1 MEASF
6 LGNIIIR
13 LIIAIVI
20 FIAGLAAGWM
30 IRDVSDKPA
39 EIAAPPEPITQK
51 AELPLDIHTLYA
63 EGNLGQVVMLSG
75 GDGELILALVGDS
88 TSNRARAL
96 MQSHMET
103 YGEFFDGLIRLAL
116 LEKVNGNFEKA
127 VTLIERAYL
136 LAVTQDQERILNI
149 RLRELSASYQK
160 SLVAVEN
167 YERLDEFYERI
178 TFAMPEQAHFYLK
191 LGMLRISLGNYEAA
205 LAPLSQIENHTQFGE
220 KARELIAQTD
230 VDETLESLEVLPLQA
245 KGNQFVVEAVIDEGS
260 RVNLLIDT
268 GAAMTV
274 LDEGIL
280 VALGYNLNGQR
291 QELFSTANG
300 VVAAPVISI
309 QQLALGGATMGPLSV
324 GALTLSMSGDIDG
337 LLGMNFLRHYD
348 FRIDQDR
355 RELHLNSER

>member
-1 MEASF
+1 M
-6 LGNIIIR
+6 GNTIIR
-13 LIIAIVI
+13 LFSAIAI
-20 FIAGLAAGWM
+20 FAAGLATGWM
-30 IRDVSDKPA
+30 IHDVDKATVDIAVPPKLKTVELNRPRDLRV
-39 EIAAPPEPITQK
+39 
-51 AELPLDIHTLYA
+51 LYA
-63 EGNLGQVVMLSG
+63 AGNLEQVVTLSQG
-75 GDGELILALVGDS
+75 EDGLILALTNNA
-88 TSNRARAL
+88 TSDRARTL
-96 MQSHMET
+96 LRRYMET
-103 YGEFFDGLIRLAL
+103 HGEFFAGLVQLAL
-116 LEKVNGNFEKA
+116 MEKKNKNFEQA
-127 VTLIERAYL
+127 IGLIERANL
-136 LAVTQDQERILNI
+136 LAVSEDQEKILNTN
-149 RLRELSASYQK
+149 LRELSVSYQK
-160 SLVAVEN
+160 NLVAVEN

-178 TFAMPEQAHFYLK
+178 TLAMPEQAHYLLK

-205 LAPLSQIENHTQFGE
+205 LAPLSQIENHPQYGE
-220 KARELIAQTD
+220 KARGLIAQTD
-230 VDETLESLEVLPLQA
+230 VDESFESLEVLPLWTN
-245 KGNQFVVEAVIDEGS
+245 GNQFVVEALIDEGS
-260 RVNLLIDT
+260 PINLLIDT

-309 QQLALGGATMGPLSV
+309 QQLALGGAAMGPLSV